1 MFKLI
6 KVDFYDDF
14 KCLMSE
20 CPDNCCDE
28 GWDIYIDD
36 KTIELYERIKVPDLS
51 AKITM
56 TQPHK
61 LIKQNGKCP
70 FITPEGLCIFH
81 RDYGEDYLSNT
92 CKSYPR
98 FVSTYG
104 DVYLE
109 TLGMSCPATVEHV
122 LKMTNPVAFPDV
134 IYYENNSEIG
144 MRPERTEAEKNAY
157 ETIGHFNPG
166 DSMTDT
172 YLRILEY
179 MKGELPVIPS
189 KKEMLRVMM
198 EKTKGTPSERYAK
211 DLYSDVY
218 IEVADDNE
226 AAINDTGI
234 YEIEGKLNES
244 SALFSCNVNRM
255 LVFEH
260 LMLDSIND
268 VPDSEKIILK
278 GLIAW
283 LFLLYAFDCTDTGEN
298 TFKGSEITDRTYRLM
313 RIIDHGGAVLDG
325 IIRVKD
331 GE

>member
-1 MFKLI
+1 
-6 KVDFYDDF
+6 
-14 KCLMSE
+14 
-20 CPDNCCDE
+20 
-28 GWDIYIDD
+28 
-36 KTIELYERIKVPDLS
+36 
-51 AKITM
+51 
-56 TQPHK
+56 
-61 LIKQNGKCP
+61 
-70 FITPEGLCIFH
+70 
-81 RDYGEDYLSNT
+81 
-92 CKSYPR
+92 
-98 FVSTYG
+98 
-104 DVYLE
+104 
-109 TLGMSCPATVEHV
+109 
-122 LKMTNPVAFPDV
+122 
-134 IYYENNSEIG
+134 
-144 MRPERTEAEKNAY
+144 
-157 ETIGHFNPG
+157 
-166 DSMTDT
+166 
-172 YLRILEY
+172 
-179 MKGELPVIPS
+179 
-189 KKEMLRVMM
+189 MLRVMM